1 MVLEWLRSLIGKVS
15 GLILV
20 LQPLYLRQKGLHVL
34 SESIAIAFHEDC
46 QHNSLQGEEF
56 DSAALLTA
64 EALCELR
71 SAHAITGLIAWCE
84 QVSGQKFTWMNGTMM
99 KAKGW

>member
-20 LQPLYLRQKGLHVL
+20 LPPLYLRQKGLHVL
-34 SESIAIAFHEDC
+34 SESIATAFHEDC

-56 DSAALLTA
+56 DSAVLLTA

>member
-20 LQPLYLRQKGLHVL
+20 LPPLYLRQKGLHVL
-34 SESIAIAFHEDC
+34 SESIATAFHEDC

-56 DSAALLTA
+56 DSAVLLTA
-64 EALCELR
+64 QALCELR
-71 SAHAITGLIAWCE
+71 SAHAVTGLIAWCE

>member
-1 MVLEWLRSLIGKVS
+1 
-15 GLILV
+15 
-20 LQPLYLRQKGLHVL
+20 LHVL
-34 SESIAIAFHEDC
+34 SESFAISFPEVG

-56 DSAALLTA
+56 DSAVLLTA
-64 EALCELR
+64 QALCELR